1 MIIRSHYIEQI
12 RPFFESDLIKVI
24 TGIRRCGKSV
34 ILSQIADEYRSAS
47 KPVLFIN
54 FENLEY
60 SSAISDAA
68 ALTTYVKERIPAE
81 EKLYVFL
88 DEVQLVKDW
97 NIACRSLRLEIISL
111 FITGSNSKLLSK
123 EFTKELSGRYVSFCV
138 RPFVYKEIIDYANQL
153 GKEYS
158 IADYLVYG
166 GFPKVIELPDK
177 DSIAQYLND
186 LNQTIIIN
194 DIMTRYKIRKT
205 ELFKRLVNYVLI
217 SNARIFSANSIQ
229 HYLASEKL
237 NCSINTVMK
246 YLSYL
251 EEAYVIRKIP
261 QYSTRAKRE
270 LSFYAKI
277 YDEDVSF
284 NTIRQHKGRFDLT
297 HNLENIVFN
306 ELIFMGYELT
316 VFTKGNQEIDFMA
329 NKSGK
334 EYLIQVAY
342 SVAEESTYNREFALF
357 NTLDQSK
364 KKILITN
371 DAVDY
376 STSTVEHISLS
387 RFLGMKN
394 LEQL

>member
-1 MIIRSHYIEQI
+1 MILRSHYIDRI

-34 ILSQIADEYRSAS
+34 ILSQIADEFRSAG
-47 KPVLFIN
+47 KAVLSLN
-54 FENLEY
+54 FETLEY
-60 SSAISDAA
+60 SSAIPDAK
-68 ALTTYVKERIPAE
+68 ALVSTVKEHIPSGR
-81 EKLYVFL
+81 KLYVFL

-97 NIACRSLRLEIISL
+97 NIACRSLRLENISL
-111 FITGSNSKLLSK
+111 FITGSNSRLLSK

-158 IADYLVYG
+158 VADYLVFG

-177 DSIAQYLND
+177 TSIEQYLND

-194 DIMTRYKIRKT
+194 DIMNRYRIRKT
-205 ELFKRLVNYVLI
+205 ELFKRLVNYVLV
-217 SNARIFSANSIQ
+217 SNARIFSANSVQ
-229 HYLASEKL
+229 HYLSSEKL
-237 NCSINTVMK
+237 GCSINTVMK

-251 EEAYVIRKIP
+251 EEAYVIRKVP
-261 QYSTRAKRE
+261 QYSTKAKRE

-284 NTIRQHKGRFDLT
+284 NTIRQHKGRYDLT
-297 HNLENIVFN
+297 HNLENIVYN
-306 ELIFMGYELT
+306 ELIYMGYEVT
-316 VFTKGNQEIDFMA
+316 VFTKGNQEIDFLA
-329 NKSGK
+329 TGNGK

-342 SVAEESTYNREFALF
+342 SVAEDSTYDREFALF
-357 NTLDQSK
+357 NKLDQSRR
-364 KKILITN
+364 KILITN

-376 STSTVEHISLS
+376 STSTVEHIALPE
-387 RFLGMKN
+387 FLMMN
-394 LEQL
+394 SLEQ

>member
-97 NIACRSLRLEIISL
+97 NIACRSLRLENISL

-217 SNARIFSANSIQ
+217 SNARIFSANSVK

-342 SVAEESTYNREFALF
+342 SIVDDATRRREFALF
-357 NTLDQSK
+357 NVLDQSR
-364 KKILITN
+364 KKIIITN
-371 DAVDY
+371 DDFDF
-376 STSTVEHISLS
+376 STSTVQHFSLS
-387 RFLGMKN
+387 HFLSMD
-394 LEQL
+394 QLD